1 MFAMMPLRERRRMP
15 RMRAAPASIEA
26 IESDA
31 SALDRAIAADVLL
44 RHIFVPPARPL
55 PGLQYAAVYRF
66 AEKHSGGD
74 VIDVYSCGDSSS
86 ACFSLTDIS
95 GKGVGAALHAGLVKY
110 GIRAYATEDHEP
122 REVLRMLNRF
132 YLQNDSFEGS
142 DSFAS
147 VFFARYV
154 PGRRCLSYASAGHEG
169 LLFLSARGAVTVLQP
184 TGPVVGILPDN
195 SDLYSDDTIDVRI
208 GSVLVAVSDG
218 ITESRNERG
227 LFEMERLIDVAVE
240 NQRRSVEDLACSIA
254 RAAARYSG
262 DRVIDDMAVLAVRFF

>member
-1 MFAMMPLRERRRMP
+1 MP

-44 RHIFVPPARPL
+44 RHIFVPPARAL
-55 PGLQYAAVYRF
+55 PGLQYAAIYRF

-74 VIDVYSCGDSSS
+74 VIDVYKCADGD

-110 GIRAYATEDHEP
+110 GIRAYATEGHPP
-122 REVLRMLNRF
+122 RTVLRMLNRF
-132 YLQNDSFEGS
+132 YVENDAFEGS

-147 VFFARYV
+147 VFFARYS
-154 PGRRCLSYASAGHEG
+154 PQKRCLSYASAGHEG
-169 LLFLSARGAVTVLQP
+169 LVFVSARGAVTILQP
-184 TGPVVGILPDN
+184 TGPVVGILPDQE
-195 SDLYSDDTIDVRI
+195 DLYSDGDIDVRI

-218 ITESRNERG
+218 ITESRCERG
-227 LFEMERLIDVAVE
+227 LFEMERLVE
-240 NQRRSVEDLACSIA
+240 ATLENRQRPVEDLACSIA
-254 RAAARYSG
+254 RTAARFAG
-262 DRVIDDMAVLAVRFF
+262 NRVIDDMAVLAVRFF

>member
-1 MFAMMPLRERRRMP
+1 MMPLRDRRRIP

-55 PGLQYAAVYRF
+55 PGLQYAAIYRF

-74 VIDVYSCGDSSS
+74 VIDVYQCGASS

-110 GIRAYATEDHEP
+110 GIRAYATEGHEP
-122 REVLRMLNRF
+122 RDVLRMLNRF
-132 YLQNDSFEGS
+132 YVENDTFEGS

-147 VFFARYV
+147 VFFSRYR
-154 PGRRCLSYASAGHEG
+154 PDERCLSYASAGHEG
-169 LLFLSARGAVTVLQP
+169 LLFLNARGTVTVLQP
-184 TGPVVGILPDN
+184 TGPVVGILSDKP
-195 SDLYSDDTIDVRI
+195 DLYTDDTIDVRV

-227 LFEMERLIDVAVE
+227 LFEMERLIDVTVE
-240 NQRRSVEDLACSIA
+240 HRSRSVEDLACSIA
-254 RAAARYSG
+254 RAARRFGG
-262 DRVIDDMAVLAVRFF
+262 DRVVDDMAVLAVRFS

>member
-1 MFAMMPLRERRRMP
+1 
-15 RMRAAPASIEA
+15 MRAAPASIEA

-31 SALDRAIAADVLL
+31 SALDRAVAADVLL

-55 PGLQYAAVYRF
+55 PGLQYAAIYRF

-74 VIDVYSCGDSSS
+74 VIDVYQCGLGN

-110 GIRAYATEDHEP
+110 GIRAYATEDHPP
-122 REVLRMLNRF
+122 RDVLRMLNRF
-132 YLQNDSFEGS
+132 YVENDTFEGS

-147 VFFARYV
+147 VFFARYSTQE
-154 PGRRCLSYASAGHEG
+154 RCLRYGSAGHEG
-169 LLFLSARGAVTVLQP
+169 LIFLSPRGVVTILEP
-184 TGPVVGILPDN
+184 TGPVVGILPDKP
-195 SDLYSDDTIDVRI
+195 DLYSDDAIDVRI

-254 RAAARYSG
+254 RAAARFSG